1 MHVDDAVHVCIIK
14 KKKNQQKK
22 WNFSK
27 GGLIKGNNSKKL
39 LVGQVRLLLIFSA
52 A

>member
-1 MHVDDAVHVCIIK
+1 MHVDDAVHVK
-14 KKKNQQKK
+14 T

-39 LVGQVRLLLIFSA
+39 LVGQVRLLLLFSA